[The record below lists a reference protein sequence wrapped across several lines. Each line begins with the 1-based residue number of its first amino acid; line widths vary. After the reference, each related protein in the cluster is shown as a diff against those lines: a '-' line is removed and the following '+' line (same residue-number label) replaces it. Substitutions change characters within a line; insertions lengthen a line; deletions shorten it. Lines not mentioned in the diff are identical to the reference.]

1 MMDRKT
7 NWGLLLILTLMSG
20 TIFLLL
26 REQPLSSLL
35 GILSTIRPG
44 YVLLGL
50 GLMFCFVGCEAMCSK
65 LILARLGHHLPYRRC
80 LGYSPLP
87 GSMSAP
93 SPPPLREGSPPR
105 SITCPKTAY
114 PRPTAPSI

>member
-35 GILSTIRPG
+35 GILSTNRPG
-44 YVLLGL
+44 
-50 GLMFCFVGCEAMCSK
+50 
-65 LILARLGHHLPYRRC
+65 
-80 LGYSPLP
+80 
-87 GSMSAP
+87 
-93 SPPPLREGSPPR
+93 
-105 SITCPKTAY
+105 
-114 PRPTAPSI
+114 

>member
-65 LILARLGHHLPYRRC
+65 LILAVWGTTSPTA
-80 LGYSPLP
+80 GAWVTPLP

>member
-50 GLMFCFVGCEAMCSK
+50 LS
-65 LILARLGHHLPYRRC
+65 LIH
-80 LGYSPLP
+80 
-87 GSMSAP
+87 
-93 SPPPLREGSPPR
+93 
-105 SITCPKTAY
+105 I
-114 PRPTAPSI
+114 

>member
-1 MMDRKT
+1 M
-7 NWGLLLILTLMSG
+7 
-20 TIFLLL
+20 
-26 REQPLSSLL
+26 L

-80 LGYSPLP
+80 LGYSFT
-87 GSMSAP
+87 GFYVSSIT
-93 SPPPLREGSPPR
+93 PPLREGSPPR